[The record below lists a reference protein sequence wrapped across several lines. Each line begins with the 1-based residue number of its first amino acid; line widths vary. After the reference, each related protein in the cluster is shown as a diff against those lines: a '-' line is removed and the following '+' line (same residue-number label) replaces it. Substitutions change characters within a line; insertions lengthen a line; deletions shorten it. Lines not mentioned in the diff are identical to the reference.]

1 MYKWEHM
8 HTGKP
13 SSWDSGHGAKFPLYQ
28 TEMVYFLLKLEKRYE
43 LLGQSK
49 CFNV

>member
-13 SSWDSGHGAKFPLYQ
+13 SSGHSAKFPLYQ
-28 TEMVYFLLKLEKRYE
+28 TEMVYFLLKLEKRNE

-49 CFNV
+49 CFSV